1 MSSARTVRWLPRVDL
16 GLLAAL
22 AFAFVANWAL
32 LSRSSLPILT
42 DAHHHIYRTFEI
54 IQAWRQ
60 GIFFTPWAPDFY
72 FGYGY
77 PVFNFYAPFTHYL
90 SAAYGLF
97 FGPVAGVKFSMVLA
111 AFVG

>member
-1 MSSARTVRWLPRVDL
+1 MTNGQTDRRLPRVDL

-22 AFAFVANWAL
+22 AFACVATWPM

-60 GIFFTPWAPDFY
+60 GIFFTSWAPDFY
-72 FGYGY
+72 YGYGY

-90 SAAYGLF
+90 SAAYGFF
-97 FGPVAGVKFSMVLA
+97 FGPV
-111 AFVG
+111 